1 MLALVGR
8 LVVFMGVLIVG
19 ALTLAIGL
27 VSLAPRQVAV
37 QKSSMADSGFS
48 LAAPKAQLPSELL
61 TPSAFTA
68 AKTVAEMSLSDK
80 VRSLLIVSLAGTDAE
95 SLSGFVSHVGA
106 GGFILMGKNIPST
119 APELAAETAALRG
132 KSAFP
137 RFVAI
142 DEEGGEVKR
151 LPYDTFPGANTL
163 RNESSSATSSAFTS
177 RAALLKSVGVN
188 LNFGIVADVSSD
200 PKSFIYGRSFG
211 SDGTSV
217 AERVSAAVSAEKS
230 GSVSSTLKHFPGHGS
245 AAGDSHT
252 SIPASGLD
260 RAQWTASDALPF
272 VAGIK
277 AGAQAVMFGHLSF
290 PGIDET
296 PSSLSRTWHNILRQD
311 LNFHGLAVT
320 DDMTMLQR
328 SKVPELA
335 DPSRNAVRAL
345 AAGNDL
351 LVYTWGD
358 APASAGIDVDQLVN
372 GIVAAVRQG
381 EIPEKQITESALRA
395 LAVRRTFSPESGSDS
410 KVCSVACILA
420 YSKLGL
426 TRTPTN

>member
-1 MLALVGR
+1 MGR
-8 LVVFMGVLIVG
+8 LITFMSVLIVG

-27 VSLAPRQVAV
+27 VSLAPRQHME
-37 QKSSMADSGFS
+37 SADLTIPSDFS
-48 LAAPKAQLPSELL
+48 LKVSGEKLPSELL
-61 TPSAFTA
+61 TPSAYAA
-68 AKTVAEMSLSDK
+68 AKTVAEMSLSDR
-80 VRSLLIVSLAGTDAE
+80 VRSLLIVSLAGTDSA

-119 APELAAETAALRG
+119 AQELATETAALRG
-132 KSAFP
+132 NSAFP

-163 RNESSSATSSAFTS
+163 RNEPPSATSSAFSS
-177 RAALLKSVGVN
+177 RAALLNSVGVN

-211 SDGTSV
+211 SDGTAV

-230 GSVSSTLKHFPGHGS
+230 GFVSSTLKHFPGHGS

-260 RAQWTASDALPF
+260 RAQWVASDALPF

-290 PGIDET
+290 PAIYAT

-335 DPSRNAVRAL
+335 DPTRNAIRAFS
-345 AAGNDL
+345 AGNDL

-358 APASAGIDVDQLVN
+358 APSSAGIDVDELVN
-372 GIVAAVRQG
+372 GIVAAVHQG

-395 LAVRRTFSPESGSDS
+395 LAVRRTFAPESASDS
-410 KVCSVACILA
+410 KACSVACVLA

-426 TRTPTN
+426 TRTPTY